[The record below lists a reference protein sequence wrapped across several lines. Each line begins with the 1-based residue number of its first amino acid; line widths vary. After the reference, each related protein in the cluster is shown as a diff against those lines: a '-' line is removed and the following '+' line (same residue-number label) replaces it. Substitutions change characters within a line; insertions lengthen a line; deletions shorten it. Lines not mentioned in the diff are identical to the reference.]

1 VRANPY
7 GDVQAALMN
16 LRRRLG
22 HPISTE
28 ARRPVEDAVD
38 TPLGAVG
45 QAEVHRS
52 ELVDDGEPWQ
62 PLLRAR
68 ANRRSTF
75 LWSLWKPA
83 RRRYDA

>member
-1 VRANPY
+1 VKENPY

-45 QAEVHRS
+45 QSEVDRS
-52 ELVDDGEPWQ
+52 ELVDDGELLAASPSGPRKSAVDV
-62 PLLRAR
+62 PLVPVEPL
-68 ANRRSTF
+68 
-75 LWSLWKPA
+75 
-83 RRRYDA
+83 